1 MAIFLM
7 NLWLLI
13 FLVVFTG
20 LSLFVHCKIQER
32 LFEEIQGVKSSS
44 RIPLSQLRKD
54 VYFSLFIGIIQAFV
68 LYAIGCF
75 LISTS
80 YELEKYQIYAC
91 FVGASQPFV
100 LNFLYHLFYLKQQ
113 NEFLKK
119 ETKSFH
125 QLSQVTQKKTLQ
137 DLMSHLLDH
146 LRAFRGQ

>member
-44 RIPLSQLRKD
+44 RILLSQLRKD
-54 VYFSLFIGIIQAFV
+54 VYFSLFIGVIQAFV

-100 LNFLYHLFYLKQQ
+100 LN
-113 NEFLKK
+113 N
-119 ETKSFH
+119 SPA
-125 QLSQVTQKKTLQ
+125 
-137 DLMSHLLDH
+137 MA
-146 LRAFRGQ
+146 R